1 MRQGEVPFY
10 GIGRAGGDPEI
21 RFTANGKAVANFNI
35 ASTKRRFN
43 RDTQQW
49 EDGDTIWVSIT
60 VWGKKG
66 EAVANGVQKG
76 DLLMVVG
83 EWREH
88 RWETPEGEKRSKLKV
103 IADEVAHVIKSDN
116 NQNTNNQAGQTFGG
130 SGTPTGDPWANTP
143 PANPTNDSWG
153 SAPQQGFGGGFD
165 QQDDEP
171 PF

>member
-10 GIGRAGGDPEI
+10 IVGRAGGDPEL
-21 RFTANGKAVANFNI
+21 RFTANGKAVANFTI

-49 EDGDTIWVSIT
+49 EDGDTIWVPVT

-66 EAVANGVQKG
+66 EAVANQVKKG

-83 EWREH
+83 EWRED
-88 RWETPEGEKRSKLKV
+88 RWETQEGEKRSRMGAV
-103 IADEVAHVIKSDN
+103 ADEVAHVIKADN
-116 NQNTNNQAGQTFGG
+116 NTGNGGNAFGDSG
-130 SGTPTGDPWANTP
+130 STTRDPWADTP
-143 PANPTNDSWG
+143 PANPTNDTWG
-153 SAPQQGFGGGFD
+153 GAP
-165 QQDDEP
+165 QDDEP

>member
-1 MRQGEVPFY
+1 MRQGEIPFY
-10 GIGRAGGDPEI
+10 AVGRAGGDPEI

-49 EDGDTIWVSIT
+49 EDGDTIWVPIT

-83 EWREH
+83 EWRED

-103 IADEVAHVIKSDN
+103 IADEVAHVIKVDSN
-116 NQNTNNQAGQTFGG
+116 NGSTNGATFGSSG
-130 SGTPTGDPWANTP
+130 STTSDPWADTP
-143 PANPTNDSWG
+143 PANPTNDTWG
-153 SAPQQGFGGGFD
+153 GAP
-165 QQDDEP
+165 QDDEP